1 VLGLAPGTKIDL
13 DARYSPRSGFAKPAK
28 LEKPGLDDDVSS
40 RARAIW
46 EVLKPALAEWQNLL
60 DEVFPAILD
69 WAGPLQPEWLRRLAF
84 GVN

>member
-1 VLGLAPGTKIDL
+1 VLGLAPGSKLDL
-13 DARYSPRSGFAKPAK
+13 DARYRPRSGFVKPAQQA
-28 LEKPGLDDDVSS
+28 LDDVSS
-40 RARAIW
+40 ARARAIW

>member
-1 VLGLAPGTKIDL
+1 
-13 DARYSPRSGFAKPAK
+13 
-28 LEKPGLDDDVSS
+28 
-40 RARAIW
+40 
-46 EVLKPALAEWQNLL
+46 LKPALAEWQNLL

>member
-1 VLGLAPGTKIDL
+1 MLGLAPGSKPDL
-13 DARYSPRSGFAKPAK
+13 DARYRPRSGFAKP
-28 LEKPGLDDDVSS
+28 EKPELDDDTSA

-46 EVLKPALAEWQNLL
+46 EVLKPAFAEWQNLL